1 MASIEFDA
9 KVILVNGGLLLL
21 NELHNALVICSKRL
35 SMDSDN
41 RFAAKDATLL
51 SSNLSEYLY
60 IWTLMT
66 NF

>member
-41 RFAAKDATLL
+41 RFAAKDATLCPQISL
-51 SSNLSEYLY
+51 NISIYES
-60 IWTLMT
+60 
-66 NF
+66 